1 MTTPPDPTTQE
12 DHPMTTN
19 DERLFR
25 DDVRDDATGA
35 TGDVTG
41 DGRDE
46 QHREGV
52 MPDGY
57 REGADPQ
64 TTGVITSGH
73 PERVSGEDDVVTG
86 HGDHA
91 RPRPVD
97 ATGAGADGAWDR
109 LAAEFVDDPQR
120 AVDEAV
126 RLVREAVERST
137 TTGGTDTEDLRTAF
151 RRLRDL
157 HRTLVA
163 H

>member
-1 MTTPPDPTTQE
+1 
-12 DHPMTTN
+12 MTTN

-25 DDVRDDATGA
+25 DDVRDDLN
-35 TGDVTG
+35 D
-41 DGRDE
+41 DRRDE
-46 QHREGV
+46 QHRAGV

-57 REGADPQ
+57 VEGADPQ

-73 PERVSGEDDVVTG
+73 PERVSGEDDAVAGRHDAVADQ
-86 HGDHA
+86 HDVA
-91 RPRPVD
+91 RPVGG
-97 ATGAGADGAWDR
+97 ATPDDSSWDR

-137 TTGGTDTEDLRTAF
+137 ATDGTGTEDLRTAF

-157 HRTLVA
+157 HRALAA

>member
-1 MTTPPDPTTQE
+1 
-12 DHPMTTN
+12 MTTN
-19 DERLFR
+19 DERLLR
-25 DDVRDDATGA
+25 DDVRD
-35 TGDVTG
+35 
-41 DGRDE
+41 E
-46 QHREGV
+46 ELHREGV

-73 PERVSGEDDVVTG
+73 PERVSGEDDVITG
-86 HGDHA
+86 HADPA
-91 RPRPVD
+91 RPIPVD
-97 ATGAGADGAWDR
+97 GGADSSWDR

-137 TTGGTDTEDLRTAF
+137 ATGGTGTEDLRTAF

-157 HRTLVA
+157 HRTLA
-163 H
+163 AG